1 MRGRMWR
8 IWRLVEA
15 AAIVAFL
22 PAGLAAQAA
31 QDDKAVDRPLATR
44 AELQAAMD
52 RARGSQVAARIQ
64 TRLSEG
70 DFRRGDRIALMVQ
83 GEQTLT
89 DTFVVG
95 SGADLML
102 PPPTV
107 GSVSLKGV
115 LRSELQPKM
124 SEYVSRFRNNAIV
137 RAQPLLRLSI
147 QGEVA
152 KAGIYAVPADAQ
164 LADALMAAGGTTQF
178 AKSNKVTITRNGT
191 KIAETAAFDT
201 DLDALNLRDGD
212 QIVVDSKRP
221 GTGTDN
227 LRIAALL
234 VSITAGLYGLSRA
247 IHH

>member
-1 MRGRMWR
+1 MIQFCAVVGAV
-8 IWRLVEA
+8 LLLATPV
-15 AAIVAFL
+15 VAR
-22 PAGLAAQAA
+22 A
-31 QDDKAVDRPLATR
+31 QDDKPTPAVNRPLATR
-44 AELQAAMD
+44 QELESELQ
-52 RARGSQVAARIQ
+52 RAGATELAARIK
-64 TRLSEG
+64 TRLTEG
-70 DFRRGDRIALMVQ
+70 DFRRGDRIALDVQ
-83 GEQTLT
+83 GEVALS

-95 SGADLML
+95 SGAELML
-102 PPPTV
+102 PAPTV

-115 LRSELQPKM
+115 LRSELQEKM

-152 KAGIYAVPADAQ
+152 KGGIYAVPADAQ

-178 AKSNKVTITRNGT
+178 AKSNKVTITRNGV
-191 KIAETAAFDT
+191 KIAETAALDT

-234 VSITAGLYGLSRA
+234 VSMAAGLYGLSRA
-247 IHH
+247 IH

>member
-1 MRGRMWR
+1 M
-8 IWRLVEA
+8 LLLA
-15 AAIVAFL
+15 TPAIAR
-22 PAGLAAQAA
+22 A
-31 QDDKAVDRPLATR
+31 QDDKPADRPLATR
-44 AELQAAMD
+44 EELQAAMQ
-52 RARGSQVAARIQ
+52 RAGGSELAMRIK

-83 GEQTLT
+83 GEPTLT

-95 SGADLML
+95 AGSDLML

-115 LRSELQPKM
+115 LRSELEPKM
-124 SEYVSRFRNNAIV
+124 SEYVGRFRTNAIV

-152 KAGIYAVPADAQ
+152 KAGIYAVPADGQ

-178 AKSNKVTITRNGT
+178 AKANRVTVERNGQP
-191 KIAETAAFDT
+191 IWQGSSFDT
-201 DLDALNLRDGD
+201 DLDAMGLRDGD

-221 GTGTDN
+221 GGTDA
-227 LRIAALL
+227 LRMTALL
-234 VSITAGLYGLSRA
+234 VSIAGGLYGLSRA
-247 IHH
+247 LHH